1 MGKFKTGCLGLIGI
15 FFVIGVIGAIGGGDN
30 KNTTSSGSSPT
41 TKQVE
46 QKKEVKQEKQ
56 KEYTPVTVSTLM
68 QELEGN
74 AASASKKY
82 KDKDLKVT
90 GILEVIDADGKY
102 ISLHGD
108 QYSITGVR
116 CDINKK
122 DKAQEDYLL
131 NIQKGQTVTAY
142 GTITD
147 VGEIMGDSL
156 KVDKFE

>member
-1 MGKFKTGCLGLIGI
+1 MGKLKIGCLGVIGIFVLIGI
-15 FFVIGVIGAIGGGDN
+15 IGAIGGGGN
-30 KNTTSSGSSPT
+30 KNTASNTSAPA
-41 TKQVE
+41 KQVE
-46 QKKEVKQEKQ
+46 QKNNTKQEKQ
-56 KEYTPVTVSTLM
+56 KEYTPITVSTLM

-82 KDKDLKVT
+82 KGKDLKVT
-90 GILEVIDADGKY
+90 GILEVIDADGNY

-131 NIQKGQTVTAY
+131 NVQKGQTVTAY
-142 GTITD
+142 GTVSD
-147 VGEIMGDSL
+147 VGEIMGYSL

>member
-15 FFVIGVIGAIGGGDN
+15 FIVIGIIGAIGGGGSKDKPPN
-30 KNTTSSGSSPT
+30 TSSPASQ
-41 TKQVE
+41 QVA
-46 QKKEVKQEKQ
+46 QKNEPQQQKQ
-56 KEYTPVTVSTLM
+56 KEYLPVSVSALM

-74 AASASKKY
+74 AAAASKKY
-82 KDKDLKVT
+82 KGKDLKVT
-90 GILEVIDADGKY
+90 GSLEVIDADGNY

-108 QYSITGVR
+108 QYSIVGVR

-131 NIQKGQTVTAY
+131 NVQKGQTVTAY
-142 GTITD
+142 GTVTD
-147 VGEIMGDSL
+147 VGEIMGYSL